1 MELKDR
7 VEEVLK
13 EVRPM
18 LKMEGGDVKLVEVSD
33 EGIVKVQLTGACGSC
48 PFSTMTLKHG
58 IEVKIKN
65 TIPETCSFH
74 KKTNK

>member
-7 VEEVLK
+7 VDQVLN

-58 IEVKIKN
+58 IEVKLKN
-65 TIPETCSFH
+65 SIPEI
-74 KKTNK
+74 KEVIAV

>member
-18 LKMEGGDVKLVEVSD
+18 LEMEGGDVKLVDVSLD
-33 EGIVKVQLTGACGSC
+33 GIVKVEMSGACGSC
-48 PFSTMTLKHG
+48 PFSAMTLKHG
-58 IEVKIKN
+58 IEMRLKN
-65 TIPETCSFH
+65 SIPEI
-74 KKTNK
+74 KEVIAI

>member
-7 VEEVLK
+7 VEDVLK

-58 IEVKIKN
+58 IEVKLKK
-65 TIPETCSFH
+65 TIPEI
-74 KKTNK
+74 KEVVAV